1 MEDEDNTEM
10 KKFFNQILYMLKVIS
25 VDQYKNDTDIDIN
38 IPGVEEEAKSEGQLT
53 IKDRDLFNNN
63 VQYYQNIRNEY
74 YSFFKQFF
82 ELQKIKEKYI
92 AYKSIQFY
100 YIILFNCKDTI
111 VLEQDSI
118 KLFFW
123 LLIQILYQIK
133 NSATIEK
140 NDTDFNTLYILLA
153 NQIDSI
159 FSFFKV

>member
-1 MEDEDNTEM
+1 MENEDNTEM

-118 KLFFW
+118 KLFFC

-133 NSATIEK
+133 NSTIEK

>member
-74 YSFFKQFF
+74 Y
-82 ELQKIKEKYI
+82 Y
-92 AYKSIQFY
+92 
-100 YIILFNCKDTI
+100 
-111 VLEQDSI
+111 
-118 KLFFW
+118 
-123 LLIQILYQIK
+123 
-133 NSATIEK
+133 
-140 NDTDFNTLYILLA
+140 
-153 NQIDSI
+153 
-159 FSFFKV
+159 

>member
-1 MEDEDNTEM
+1 MENEDNTEM

-118 KLFFW
+118 KLFFC

-133 NSATIEK
+133 NSTIEK
-140 NDTDFNTLYILLA
+140 NDTDFNTLYILLE

>member
-118 KLFFW
+118 KLFFC

-133 NSATIEK
+133 NSTIEK
-140 NDTDFNTLYILLA
+140 NDTDFNTLYILLE

>member
-1 MEDEDNTEM
+1 
-10 KKFFNQILYMLKVIS
+10 MLKVIS
-25 VDQYKNDTDIDIN
+25 VNQYKNDTDIDIN

-53 IKDRDLFNNN
+53 IKDRDLFNNY

-118 KLFFW
+118 KLFFC

>member
-82 ELQKIKEKYI
+82 ELQNIKEKYI

-118 KLFFW
+118 KLFFC

>member
-38 IPGVEEEAKSEGQLT
+38 IPGVEEEANSEGQLT

-118 KLFFW
+118 KLFFC

-140 NDTDFNTLYILLA
+140 NDTDFNY
-153 NQIDSI
+153 
-159 FSFFKV
+159 

>member
-118 KLFFW
+118 KLFFC

-133 NSATIEK
+133 NSATREK
-140 NDTDFNTLYILLA
+140 NDTDFNY
-153 NQIDSI
+153 
-159 FSFFKV
+159 

>member
-1 MEDEDNTEM
+1 
-10 KKFFNQILYMLKVIS
+10 MLKVIS

-53 IKDRDLFNNN
+53 IKDRDLFNNY

-118 KLFFW
+118 KLFFC

>member
-25 VDQYKNDTDIDIN
+25 VNQYKNDTDIDIN

-53 IKDRDLFNNN
+53 IKDRDLFNNY

-118 KLFFW
+118 KLFFC

>member
-74 YSFFKQFF
+74 YSF
-82 ELQKIKEKYI
+82 
-92 AYKSIQFY
+92 
-100 YIILFNCKDTI
+100 
-111 VLEQDSI
+111 
-118 KLFFW
+118 
-123 LLIQILYQIK
+123 
-133 NSATIEK
+133 
-140 NDTDFNTLYILLA
+140 
-153 NQIDSI
+153 
-159 FSFFKV
+159 

>member
-53 IKDRDLFNNN
+53 IKDRDLFNNY

-118 KLFFW
+118 KLFFC